1 MGIPAEQAKTGA
13 MTETMTPV
21 PAGCVVVGVDGSP
34 GAEVALDWA
43 VEHAR
48 LTRRTLALVHG
59 WDTVPSVWLD
69 QVGADAVTLQ
79 AEIRAAAAEVVAAA
93 ASRVAERAPDLEVL
107 PVVRHEDARALLA
120 GLSAHA
126 EVTVVGSRG
135 RGPAPRHLRGHHE
148 GVGWKDCGGYGRG
161 EWDRSSHGRALG
173 SSRDER
179 CIGRHR

>member
-120 GLSAHA
+120 GLSADQLA
-126 EVTVVGSRG
+126 AARLGQQRRG
-135 RGPAPRHLRGHHE
+135 RPRHGT
-148 GVGWKDCGGYGRG
+148 GRRRPPRRPG
-161 EWDRSSHGRALG
+161 AR
-173 SSRDER
+173 
-179 CIGRHR
+179 

>member
-1 MGIPAEQAKTGA
+1 MGIPAEEVETGA

-34 GAEVALDWA
+34 GAEAALDWA
-43 VEHAR
+43 IEHAR

-93 ASRVAERAPDLEVL
+93 EAACAEVWR
-107 PVVRHEDARALLA
+107 DAHTGTGAFDGRSEAWLGRLRALVEA
-120 GLSAHA
+120 
-126 EVTVVGSRG
+126 
-135 RGPAPRHLRGHHE
+135 
-148 GVGWKDCGGYGRG
+148 
-161 EWDRSSHGRALG
+161 
-173 SSRDER
+173 
-179 CIGRHR
+179 